1 MAEHA
6 AEIWVAVAFVIFVG
20 VLIYMGVPKL
30 ITSTLDEKTAQIK
43 SQLDEARRLRE
54 EAQAALAEAK
64 RRQREAQREAEEMLK
79 SAREEATALAA
90 QAEANLTSA
99 LKRREVQAHERIAQ
113 AEAAA
118 VKQLRDQA
126 VDLAIAASA
135 RVLGESQ
142 SGPGGDALI
151 DSAIKDL
158 PTRLQ

>member
-1 MAEHA
+1 MGEHA

-20 VLIYMGVPKL
+20 ALIYLGVPKL
-30 ITSTLDEKTAQIK
+30 IGSSLDEKTAQIK

-64 RRQREAQREAEEMLK
+64 RRQREAQREAEDMLR
-79 SAREEATALAA
+79 SAREEATALTA
-90 QAEANLTSA
+90 QAEANLSAA

-142 SGPGGDALI
+142 TGPAGDALI

-158 PTRLQ
+158 PNRLQ